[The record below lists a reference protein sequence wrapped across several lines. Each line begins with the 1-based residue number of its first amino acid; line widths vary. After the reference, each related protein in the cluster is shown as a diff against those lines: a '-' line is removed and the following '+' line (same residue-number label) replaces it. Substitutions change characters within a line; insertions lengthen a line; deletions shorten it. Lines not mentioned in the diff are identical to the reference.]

1 MSGCVV
7 DASVIA
13 AAFFQEEHADAS
25 GALLASAQ
33 SLQAPDLIYVETA
46 NVIWKRHRRSEIDA
60 EEASQLL
67 DDMMQLPLQVTP
79 SADLVG
85 LALQLS
91 LQFDRTVYDCLYLAL
106 AAQIDLVMLT
116 ADQRLVNSL
125 KGSPLERHLAWIGDQ
140 S

>member
-1 MSGCVV
+1 MSDCVV

-33 SLQAPDLIYVETA
+33 SLQAPDLIYAETA